1 MPPRPPG
8 TRPGA
13 EALAFPETDSAARLR
28 APSGPIEARAG
39 DGALKSLLSDLGAQI
54 RRGRGLAHGA
64 SESPACCPTGLAGL
78 DASLGGGFPR
88 GRLSELCG
96 GPSSGRTSLATT
108 LLAETLARGTLAAWI
123 DPADAFDP
131 ASAAACIAGPLA
143 GPPTR
148 GDGGGDRAGRG
159 DREGSQALRRL
170 LWVRA
175 RSVSEALRSTE
186 KILQTEG
193 FELVVLD
200 LAPAQGQGP
209 RASGD
214 SIRQPIRHAA
224 PHAIREASWLRL
236 ARLAARGQ
244 SALVVLS
251 QTPQT
256 GSRAELVLEMQRR
269 RIRFSGPPPLLD
281 TLEATAVLRRHRTR
295 PIGHE
300 IALSLDVDPD
310 PADPIPVLIP
320 VVSPIVG
327 PIVGPV
333 ASPVAVPAPVPDVDP
348 LLAR

>member
-8 TRPGA
+8 NRPGA
-13 EALAFPETDSAARLR
+13 EALAFPETDSAVRLR

-64 SESPACCPTGLAGL
+64 SESPACCPTGITSL
-78 DASLGGGFPR
+78 DARLGGGLPR

-131 ASAAACIAGPLA
+131 ASAAACLA
-143 GPPTR
+143 GR
-148 GDGGGDRAGRG
+148 SARDGGGEQREQGGRPCGEGSESG

-175 RSVSEALRSTE
+175 RSVAEALRSAE

-200 LAPAQGQGP
+200 LAPAQGQGQGGP
-209 RASGD
+209 RASGN
-214 SIRQPIRHAA
+214 AL
-224 PHAIREASWLRL
+224 REASWLRL

-269 RIRFSGPPPLLD
+269 RTRFSGPPALLD
-281 TLEATAVLRRHRTR
+281 ALEATAVLRRHRTR
-295 PIGHE
+295 PVGYE
-300 IALSLDVDPD
+300 IPLSLDVDPEAADLD
-310 PADPIPVLIP
+310 PFRSTA
-320 VVSPIVG
+320 
-327 PIVGPV
+327 
-333 ASPVAVPAPVPDVDP
+333 PAPAPDVAP
-348 LLAR
+348 LRAQ